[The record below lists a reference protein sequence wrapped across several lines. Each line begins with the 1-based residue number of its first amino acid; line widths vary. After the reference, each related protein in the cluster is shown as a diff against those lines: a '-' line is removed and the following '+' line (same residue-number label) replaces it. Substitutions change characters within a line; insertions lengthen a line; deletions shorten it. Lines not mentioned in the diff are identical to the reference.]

1 MLVGRLRPVQ
11 PLVTMRLAPIDGFQ
25 CCLGAPSELLGGLK
39 SMDSSAVW
47 APCWWPRWSRAGAM
61 LTRRLNV
68 HQLQP
73 IYEQADKGKALS
85 AGQSCGPIRSIEQL
99 AMRIGNEQ

>member
-1 MLVGRLRPVQ
+1 MLFGRPAGGPAGYPCGLCSACAVP
-11 PLVTMRLAPIDGFQ
+11 MLASFAQIDGYQF
-25 CCLGAPSELLGGLK
+25 CLGAPT
-39 SMDSSAVW
+39 
-47 APCWWPRWSRAGAM
+47 AGAM

>member
-1 MLVGRLRPVQ
+1 MPTTTI
-11 PLVTMRLAPIDGFQ
+11 PLYGGGGGNILIEPSCCANLAMPYT
-25 CCLGAPSELLGGLK
+25 LK
-39 SMDSSAVW
+39 
-47 APCWWPRWSRAGAM
+47 SRAGAM

-99 AMRIGNEQ
+99 AMKIGNEQ

>member
-1 MLVGRLRPVQ
+1 MPY
-11 PLVTMRLAPIDGFQ
+11 T
-25 CCLGAPSELLGGLK
+25 LK
-39 SMDSSAVW
+39 
-47 APCWWPRWSRAGAM
+47 SRAGAM